1 MTKALLMLSGGRS
14 LPDLLVLKYLRPDVA
29 INITTTQGRANARYF
44 QQFSQAHF
52 GLTMEVPP
60 AINPFNEQEIKNACR
75 AALQCLPGA
84 EWTMH
89 ITTSPKIVGIYA
101 HDIAREYGI
110 PCWFLDTDGKQVVSL
125 VKQSEKVDNERFFK
139 VTVEEYM
146 QAYGRT
152 YEIPKPP
159 AYRQMAESWYATAS
173 ALAHEPDATQLL
185 LKAIREARQDPLAI
199 AMDVQTEQLIQ
210 QLAAL
215 GVLSITGKSAYR
227 LNCTIANSEHLEFLK
242 GDWLEVYVW
251 TETIKARFADDCQWG
266 YKIRTELPANELDL
280 VLTYNARLLIAE
292 CKTSKDPF
300 ATDHLYKLHSVADL
314 VGGNYV
320 RQVLITNCL
329 QPKRKNNQFDNFT
342 QQAKLRRISVI
353 TGEQLP
359 EVSALLQQEIKAT
372 GRSH

>member
-14 LPDLLVLKYLRPDVA
+14 LPDLLILKYLRPDIT
-29 INITTTQGRANARYF
+29 INITTTQGLTNALYF

-60 AINPFNEQEIKNACR
+60 PINPFDEQDIKKACI
-75 AALQCLPGA
+75 AALQRFPDA
-84 EWTMH
+84 EWIMH
-89 ITTSPKIVGIYA
+89 ITTSPKVVGIYA
-101 HDIAREYGI
+101 HDIAREYSI

-125 VKQSEKVDNERFFK
+125 VRQGEKSDTVYLFK

-152 YEIPKPP
+152 YEIPKTPD
-159 AYRQMAESWYATAS
+159 YRQKAESWYDIAS
-173 ALAHEPDATQLL
+173 TLAHEPEATQLL
-185 LKAIREARQDPLAI
+185 LKAIRAAKPISFMI
-199 AMDVQTEQLIQ
+199 AVDAQAEQLLQ
-210 QLAAL
+210 QLADL
-215 GVLSITGKSAYR
+215 GIITITGKSANQLQCR
-227 LNCTIANSEHLEFLK
+227 IVNSEQLEFLK
-242 GDWLEVYVW
+242 GDWLEVYAW
-251 TETIKARFADDCQWG
+251 TEAVKAGFADDCQWG
-266 YKIRTELPANELDL
+266 YKIKTDLPANELDL
-280 VLTYNARLLIAE
+280 VLTYNARLLIGE

-320 RQVLITNCL
+320 RQVFITHCP
-329 QPKRKNNQFDNFT
+329 QPKQKNNQFDNFI
-342 QQAKLRRISVI
+342 QQAKLRRIFVI

-359 EVSALLQQEIKAT
+359 NVGALLRQEIGAT